1 MATMFVIFSIPAVA
15 VMVCAVAQNI
25 KSFKNKY

>member
-1 MATMFVIFSIPAVA
+1 MAVVFVIFSIPTIA
-15 VMVCAVAQNI
+15 VMVCEVTQNI